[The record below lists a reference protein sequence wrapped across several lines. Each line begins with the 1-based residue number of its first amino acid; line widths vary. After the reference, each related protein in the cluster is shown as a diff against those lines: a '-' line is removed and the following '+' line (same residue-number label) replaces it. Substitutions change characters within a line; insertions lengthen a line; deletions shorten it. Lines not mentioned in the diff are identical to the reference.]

1 MHLMD
6 TFLKGVNMVWA
17 DSFTGLAAGASMRKI
32 LQLGSGQE
40 GFRIMAP
47 GAAQLA
53 AFKEY
58 GGAYAWSVVVGTALY
73 VKNDTHD
80 RPPIVNVYSYY
91 NRCRP
96 LVNHW
101 IIVLRDRAVKR

>member
-6 TFLKGVNMVWA
+6 TFLKGVDMVWA
-17 DSFTGLAAGASMRKI
+17 DCCTGPAAGAAMRKI
-32 LQLGSGQE
+32 LQLRSGQE
-40 GFRIMAP
+40 GLRIMAP

-53 AFKEY
+53 ALKKY

-91 NRCRP
+91 NRCPP
-96 LVNHW
+96 LVNHR
-101 IIVLRDRAVKR
+101 IISLIQGC